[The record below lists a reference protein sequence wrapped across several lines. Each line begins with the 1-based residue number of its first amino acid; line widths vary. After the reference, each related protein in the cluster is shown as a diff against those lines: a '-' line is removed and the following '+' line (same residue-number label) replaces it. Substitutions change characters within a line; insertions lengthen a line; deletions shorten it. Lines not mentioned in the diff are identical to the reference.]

1 MLKVTVRE
9 GQGKGNNTQGNT
21 KTEGKGIDNNQGK
34 ATSKAKGKQRYGEH
48 QREDLL
54 RGQAQREGLREQN
67 RDQREHRGKAKMEGE
82 VHENAA
88 GKADAGGQGQW
99 PKRMQHR
106 RPKPKAKENA
116 VGNAKTRRPKA
127 KAKQNATRN
136 AKTKGQRDRR
146 RECHNR
152 GLKGAQ
158 QRRPRAKVKENM
170 EGNAKENV
178 AKAVKRDGQEN
189 VAWMAKT

>member
-1 MLKVTVRE
+1 
-9 GQGKGNNTQGNT
+9 
-21 KTEGKGIDNNQGK
+21 
-34 ATSKAKGKQRYGEH
+34 
-48 QREDLL
+48 
-54 RGQAQREGLREQN
+54 
-67 RDQREHRGKAKMEGE
+67 MEGE

-152 GLKGAQ
+152 RLKGAR

-189 VAWMAKT
+189 VAWMAKS

>member
-1 MLKVTVRE
+1 
-9 GQGKGNNTQGNT
+9 
-21 KTEGKGIDNNQGK
+21 
-34 ATSKAKGKQRYGEH
+34 
-48 QREDLL
+48 
-54 RGQAQREGLREQN
+54 
-67 RDQREHRGKAKMEGE
+67 MEGE

-136 AKTKGQRDRR
+136 AKTKGQRDCR
-146 RECHNR
+146 RECQEAERNTAKKAKGKGQREHGRERQRECGKGGQTRWPGERGMDGKNLRPNR
-152 GLKGAQ
+152 TLHGTPEVMA
-158 QRRPRAKVKENM
+158 KENAA
-170 EGNAKENV
+170 GNAK
-178 AKAVKRDGQEN
+178 
-189 VAWMAKT
+189 T

>member
-1 MLKVTVRE
+1 MLKGTGRE

-34 ATSKAKGKQRYGEH
+34 ATSKAQGKQRYGEH
-48 QREDLL
+48 QRKDLL

-67 RDQREHRGKAKMEGE
+67 RDLREHRGKAKMEGE

-136 AKTKGQRDRR
+136 AKTKGQRDRC

-152 GLKGAQ
+152 RLKGAR